1 MPRPRFLSV
10 EETAETLRCSIPT
23 VHRWIKS
30 GALPSVR
37 IGARRLIPEAV
48 IDTLIEKALDP
59 GSRASGDNPPV
70 AFWTVDKVVR

>member
-1 MPRPRFLSV
+1 MPRSRFLSV

-37 IGARRLIPEAV
+37 IGARRLIPEAA
-48 IDTLIEKALDP
+48 IDAMIEKALDP
-59 GSRASGDNPPV
+59 VSRADSPS
-70 AFWTVDKVVR
+70 AATREVR